1 MLKTVTEYIAEYIK
15 ALEEQRKNKKYH
27 DHFSVKSF
35 IKVLERLRHE
45 LNFASIWPENIF
57 LMGLNYPDGI
67 GDFVNL
73 LEVSA
78 QVKAKA
84 AGKSN
89 IYLLSVVTKPKV
101 DLVKFIADQH
111 ERADCKLVVIPDDA
125 NIVRCGQ
132 LKAEAKGLIE
142 TGLDREFPSLGKQL
156 NKSVFVLNIAA
167 ISDDLIS
174 KVACYLSGFTRS
186 SIPCF
191 TLAELSKTK
200 ANDKRFIAMGL
211 MDDEA
216 GVKLPAKST
225 GHTNNLLSYSNR
237 NLLAQILN
245 ADLALPQSKLQQI
258 ADRYSKTTEIRFGY
272 LQSAEAV
279 ALFIKTIVVECRGDD
294 KTLDFFIKPAQL
306 DIKFFD
312 KNFCAA
318 NGVARICHYD
328 GKNWQKF
335 DFESS
340 SGTKTIR
347 VFSLSNVEQNDL
359 EIFHTLS
366 AKMIGGSGD
375 SSMLTAIFGSDIP
388 FLKIRSWKQKFIEDF
403 IGLIY
408 HRYGECPLLRYF
420 LCLSYANTTELKIT
434 DKMQLHD
441 ELAYS
446 MGDLLAKHSGEMK
459 KMMRA
464 IVNNFERTCN
474 LEDNLELIILQAM
487 LRRDE
492 LYNKLE
498 DAVIGQAK
506 EHKDFNE
513 GVAQNLVKT
522 LLILAYGLHELRI
535 NKNKTQFIDF
545 IKDKHAGYEDS
556 FKAAAILLAERIAEK
571 SNFFHLADEVQATI
585 PVLIEAAVI
594 QSKVDVNPE
603 FAPVGPGSPRYHS
616 YS

>member
-1 MLKTVTEYIAEYIK
+1 MPKTLIEYIAEYIK
-15 ALEEQRKNKKYH
+15 LLEEQRKNKKYQ

-35 IKVLERLRHE
+35 IKALNQLRPE
-45 LNFASIWPENIF
+45 LNFGSVWPKTIF
-57 LMGLNYPDGI
+57 LIGLNYPDGI
-67 GDFVNL
+67 GDFINL
-73 LEVSA
+73 LEIST
-78 QVKAKA
+78 QIKAKA

-89 IYLLSVVTKPKV
+89 IHLLSVVTKSKAG
-101 DLVKFIADQH
+101 LAKFIADQH
-111 ERADCKLVVIPDDA
+111 DRTDCKFIVIPDDI

-132 LKAEAKGLIE
+132 LKTETRDLIQ
-142 TGLDREFPSLGKQL
+142 TGLDQHFLLLGKQL
-156 NKSVFVLNIAA
+156 NQSTLVLNVAA
-167 ISDDLIS
+167 VSDDLIS
-174 KVACYLSGFTRS
+174 TVMLYLSGYTRS
-186 SIPCF
+186 SIPHF

-200 ANDKRFIAMGL
+200 TNDKKFIAMGL
-211 MDDEA
+211 TDDEA

-225 GHTNNLLSYSNR
+225 GSTNNLLCLSNR

-258 ADRYSKTTEIRFGY
+258 ADRYSKTTQIRYGY
-272 LQSAEAV
+272 LQSVEAV
-279 ALFIKTIVVECRGDD
+279 ALFIKTTVVECRSDD

-312 KNFCAA
+312 KKFCAA
-318 NGVARICHYD
+318 NGIARICHYD
-328 GKNWQKF
+328 GNSWQKF
-335 DFESS
+335 DFESN
-340 SGTKTIR
+340 SGTKTMR

-388 FLKIRSWKQKFIEDF
+388 FLQIRSWKQKFIGDF

-408 HRYGECPLLRYF
+408 DRYGECPLLRYF
-420 LCLSYANTTELKIT
+420 LCLSYAKTTELNIT
-434 DKMQLHD
+434 NKMQLHD
-441 ELAYS
+441 ELAYT
-446 MGDLLAKHSGEMK
+446 MADLLAKHCGEMK

-506 EHKDFNE
+506 GHKDFNE
-513 GVAQNLVKT
+513 GVAQSLVKT

-535 NKNKTQFIDF
+535 NKNKTEFIDF
-545 IKDKHAGYEDS
+545 INDMHAGYEDS
-556 FKAAAILLAERIAEK
+556 FKATVILLAERIAKK
-571 SNFFHLADEVQATI
+571 SNFFCLADEVQATI
-585 PVLIEAAVI
+585 PALIEGAVI
-594 QSKVDVNPE
+594 QSKVDVNSE
-603 FAPVGPGSPRYHS
+603 LASVRPGSPRYHS
-616 YS
+616 CS